1 MASRKYRTR
10 SRHMKRY
17 SRRKYSGK
25 GGFIN
30 IKDLQE
36 RAKSHHGSIKR
47 VAEVTGRLGVIY
59 GKALQLNAGEQL
71 KDEQK
76 KLKSEQEKLDKMREQ
91 EQKRSRNEKDKI
103 QRQEAVVSRI
113 SEKIKA
119 INDKIAPANK

>member
-25 GGFIN
+25 GGFI
-30 IKDLQE
+30 KDLQE
-36 RAKSHHGSIKR
+36 RAKSHRDSLARAAK
-47 VAEVTGRLGVIY
+47 VTGRLGDIY
-59 GKALQLNAGEQL
+59 GKALQLNASEQL

-91 EQKRSRNEKDKI
+91 EQKRSQNEKDKI
-103 QRQEAVVSRI
+103 QRQEAVVART
-113 SEKIKA
+113 SEKIKT
-119 INDKIAPANK
+119 INLKIASANK

>member
-25 GGFIN
+25 GGFI
-30 IKDLQE
+30 KDLQE
-36 RAKSHHGSIKR
+36 RAKSHGASIARAAK
-47 VAEVTGRLGVIY
+47 VTGRLGDIY
-59 GKALQLNAGEQL
+59 GKALQLNPREQL

-76 KLKSEQEKLDKMREQ
+76 KLKSEQEKLVEMQKQ
-91 EQKRSRNEKDKI
+91 EQKRSKNANDKI
-103 QRQEAVVSRI
+103 QRQKEVVART

-119 INDKIAPANK
+119 INLKIAAANK

>member
-17 SRRKYSGK
+17 SRRKYSSK
-25 GGFIN
+25 GGFI
-30 IKDLQE
+30 KDIQE
-36 RAKSHHGSIKR
+36 RAKSHGDSLARAAK
-47 VAEVTGRLGVIY
+47 VTRSVVDIY

-76 KLKSEQEKLDKMREQ
+76 KLKSEQDKLDKMREQ
-91 EQKRSRNEKDKI
+91 EQKRSQKEKDKI
-103 QRQEAVVSRI
+103 QRQVAVVSRT

-119 INDKIAPANK
+119 INDKIAAANK